1 MTTVPMMTMP
11 PWGMQGMGMP
21 GMQQPESSSSSE
33 EEVPTQPGQP
43 SAPAAPVAGGS
54 AALVAGG
61 AEQAAQ
67 SPQPSVP
74 FHLSHP
80 AEMEEFATMIK
91 RSATSFKSLGR
102 KWLSEIVEQLDSAF
116 EASLTAEL
124 SNQGL
129 LALIYLM
136 TRMKPGLQITSLRFL
151 AAGMV

>member
-1 MTTVPMMTMP
+1 MSTVPMNPMMTM

-33 EEVPTQPGQP
+33 EEVPTPTQPGQP
-43 SAPAAPVAGGS
+43 SAPAAP
-54 AALVAGG
+54 VAGG

-91 RSATSFKSLGR
+91 RSASSLKTLGR

-129 LALIYLM
+129 LSLIYLM